1 MCGSGSDHVKP
12 SQGEVLSHGK
22 AAQVEGE
29 MAIGRPTLSQ
39 QNFCGTCYKDSEG
52 DFTRGGGGTAMGV

>member
-1 MCGSGSDHVKP
+1 MKP